1 MNNVSFNSVLSGYQ
15 YSQNYKKSNNIHNS
29 VFKVLTSLINFWKA
43 ENNVSVQSLYEYV
56 CG

>member
-43 ENNVSVQSLYEYV
+43 ENNVSV
-56 CG
+56 